1 MSDFLLE
8 FYSEEMPASFLEDSA
23 NNIKKLLKNAFLKE
37 NIYTQKEYCFFTPK
51 RITLIFY
58 DVRLESKNTKD
69 LIKGPSYGS
78 PDKAIIGFARSY
90 DTVKEKLIV
99 RETDRG
105 KYYFFKNNI
114 KPNILNLLT
123 SILEA
128 ELKRV
133 TWKKSMKWANHNL
146 RWARPLKN
154 ILCLFN
160 NKKVAFRLE
169 HLNSTDS
176 TVKEGL
182 LVEKKYKVKSVQHYL
197 DLMKEFNVMINQR
210 EREKRIISEGRI
222 LVEKKELAMHKDEK
236 LLREVCN
243 LVEKPYLFLAKFR
256 EDYLSLPEE
265 ILITTMKKNQKY
277 FPLYNSKN
285 RLSNHFLLVSNIKP
299 SDKGQNIIEGNQRV
313 VNARLEDAAFFW
325 NRDTKHNFDDYFKK
339 LNKVIFHNELGTM
352 QDKVFRLKKLAEFL
366 LNILRISK
374 KDKTDLMHAI
384 DLLKN
389 DLVTEVVKE
398 FPELQGVMGSYY
410 AKKANYNSNV
420 SHAIYDQYKPLGPS
434 DKLPYTKLGK
444 LVSLIDKIDNLVG
457 FFIIGRQPTS
467 SKDPLALRRTALGII
482 RIIVEGKIDLNL
494 SDIILKSINSY
505 KDTGFS
511 AKLSNLKNYD
521 NIKNTL
527 LHFIIER
534 YENLVKDNKVY
545 NDNYFR
551 SIKVD
556 LLKINFLKINDNLN
570 FLNNF
575 LNSKKGLKLLKAI
588 KRVVNI
594 IDSEKLN
601 YKKNKISNPNIM
613 LFNKRE
619 EHELY
624 DLVNKHADGEILDSE
639 TLMKNLMYLIKPIEN
654 FFDNV
659 QINHQNTQLKKNRL
673 ELLFYVNNKI
683 NQNINFINLI
693 KRN

>member
-23 NNIKKLLKNAFLKE
+23 NNIKNLLKNGFLKE
-37 NIYTQKEYCFFTPK
+37 NIYTKKEYCFFTPK

-58 DVRLESKNTKD
+58 DVRLELKKTKD

-78 PDKAIIGFARSY
+78 PDKAIIGFAKSFN
-90 DTVKEKLIV
+90 TVKEKLII
-99 RETDRG
+99 RETDKG
-105 KYYFFKNNI
+105 KYYFFKNDI
-114 KPNILNLLT
+114 KPNILTLLT

-160 NKKVAFRLE
+160 NKKVTFKLE
-169 HLNSTDS
+169 HLNSTDC

-197 DLMKEFNVMINQR
+197 NLMKKFNVMINQK

-325 NRDTKHNFDDYFKK
+325 NRDTKHNFHDYFKN

-352 QDKVFRLKKLAEFL
+352 VIKFL
-366 LNILRISK
+366 
-374 KDKTDLMHAI
+374 
-384 DLLKN
+384 
-389 DLVTEVVKE
+389 
-398 FPELQGVMGSYY
+398 G
-410 AKKANYNSNV
+410 
-420 SHAIYDQYKPLGPS
+420 
-434 DKLPYTKLGK
+434 
-444 LVSLIDKIDNLVG
+444 
-457 FFIIGRQPTS
+457 
-467 SKDPLALRRTALGII
+467 
-482 RIIVEGKIDLNL
+482 
-494 SDIILKSINSY
+494 
-505 KDTGFS
+505 
-511 AKLSNLKNYD
+511 
-521 NIKNTL
+521 
-527 LHFIIER
+527 
-534 YENLVKDNKVY
+534 
-545 NDNYFR
+545 
-551 SIKVD
+551 
-556 LLKINFLKINDNLN
+556 
-570 FLNNF
+570 
-575 LNSKKGLKLLKAI
+575 
-588 KRVVNI
+588 
-594 IDSEKLN
+594 
-601 YKKNKISNPNIM
+601 
-613 LFNKRE
+613 
-619 EHELY
+619 
-624 DLVNKHADGEILDSE
+624 
-639 TLMKNLMYLIKPIEN
+639 
-654 FFDNV
+654 
-659 QINHQNTQLKKNRL
+659 
-673 ELLFYVNNKI
+673 
-683 NQNINFINLI
+683 
-693 KRN
+693 